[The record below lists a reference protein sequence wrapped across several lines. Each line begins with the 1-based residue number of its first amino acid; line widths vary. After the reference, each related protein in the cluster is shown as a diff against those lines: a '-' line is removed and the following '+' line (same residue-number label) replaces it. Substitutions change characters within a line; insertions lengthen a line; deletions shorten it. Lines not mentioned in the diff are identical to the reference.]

1 MAKEDWPRGKR
12 EANKTPR
19 NWIGGY
25 MVDHDRYKHNIPCIP
40 IPCCNYHKIT
50 AYIRSK
56 REVYSIISY
65 SEWKCLQAKLMTPL
79 VCYQHP
85 AAHTSSLQPPRW
97 DNRAGVRPDN
107 RPSTKEGSYPVR
119 EAMASPSSQFPLQD
133 LLPKQETAA
142 DRFLRQYPDY
152 DGRGTIIAIFD
163 TGVDPGADGLQ
174 MTSDGRRKII
184 DCIDCTGS
192 GDVDTSTVSSIDD
205 DGSVTGLT
213 GRKLQI
219 PAEWENPTGKF
230 HLGIKH
236 ATELFP
242 SPLCDRLKK
251 EYRKKKWAPSHSKCT
266 ADAIR
271 ELQQSESKGQK
282 QTFLDELMREELQ
295 QRTEQLKN
303 LDKIGDESL
312 PIFDCVVF
320 HNGSVWRAVIDTTET
335 GNLSKCT
342 VLPEFR
348 LQPVYGTFGE
358 DDLLNY
364 TISVYDDGNRLSIVT
379 NAGSHGTHV
388 ACITSGYFESTPEKN
403 GIAPGAQILSVK
415 IGDTRLDSMETG
427 PGIVR
432 GLIASKNYG
441 CDLINMSY
449 GEACQKPNEGRIME
463 LCNEFV
469 DEHDI
474 IMVSSAGNNGPAM
487 STVGSPGGTCSSVIS
502 VGAHVTPKMMA
513 AQYSLLERVQ
523 SMQYTWTSRGPCIDG
538 ALGVSI
544 SAPGGAI
551 ASVPKWTLSSSQ
563 LMNGTSMS
571 SPNACG
577 GIALIL
583 SGLKACQIPFSPS
596 SVRRAVENTASSITG
611 EDHFSMGYGLL
622 QVDKAFEYIRNSV
635 DKLNNNVH
643 FEITCGSSYD
653 KRGIYLREPQ
663 ETSSISYL
671 PVRVRPCY
679 KSKLDLKLKANLEY
693 RISLVPTAT
702 WIDAPKY
709 FMLNN
714 SARSFDIKVDTSDL
728 RPGAHYSEICGYDSA
743 CIELGPLF
751 RIPITVTKP
760 ISIRDPL
767 TPISESLTLDK
778 GQIKRMFIATPP
790 KATWVEIALTSLEE
804 SGKFTMVLDMSH
816 LHKDKSFKYQ
826 FSNNRVTLGCGE
838 TKNITFKVEG
848 EKTLELCLT
857 SWWSTRES
865 KKIKYAIT
873 FHSLL
878 PNERNVAMHSCGGIH
893 RITVTSPFRRENMSI
908 SINLDHMAEAIRPI
922 SSTIKPLTERDLL
935 PNGRQIYENILDYK
949 FSIENSCEVRPN
961 VSLLSDLLYE
971 ALYESQ
977 LWMIFDKN
985 KQHIASG
992 DAFPHQYKVK
1002 LDKGDYILKL
1012 QVRHDKRDL
1021 LERLKNIPVLL
1032 EHKLANSVSLDVY
1045 SSQLKALSGGSKI
1058 SNNYW
1063 LNKNNTAVLYFAP
1076 LDDDKLPKGAK
1087 PGMYLTGTISYSS
1100 SGKSLNYPF
1109 TYNIGTTPLSSSG
1122 SNSAN
1127 NDFEAAHKKFMLSW
1141 LTRMDFEH
1149 GDKLY
1154 KDLEQKYEDDLS
1166 LKVERMKMLD
1176 VAANKHGS
1184 VEAFENVIKAAQC
1197 IIDLIDTNALLN
1209 FYGMISDLS
1218 ENAAKKKSE
1227 MDEKKKYLTE
1237 SLICKGKNMG
1247 LLAKQLECL
1256 EEESARYQ
1264 ATVSAMNDVYCELS
1278 KWIDLKNHRAL
1289 AFILVHAITL
1299 KQYARAIGIL
1309 QIQMKESS
1317 STKRLY
1323 EEMIAMLE
1331 KLNWHHIANCYKRLI
1346 LKKYPKNYTLF

>member
-12 EANKTPR
+12 EANKT
-19 NWIGGY
+19 
-25 MVDHDRYKHNIPCIP
+25 
-40 IPCCNYHKIT
+40 
-50 AYIRSK
+50 
-56 REVYSIISY
+56 
-65 SEWKCLQAKLMTPL
+65 
-79 VCYQHP
+79 
-85 AAHTSSLQPPRW
+85 PRW

-205 DGSVTGLT
+205 DGCVTGLT

-320 HNGSVWRAVIDTTET
+320 HNGSVWRYRYNILAMRFIRTKIFTPFSRAVIDTTET

-679 KSKLDLKLKANLEY
+679 KSELDLKLKANLEY

-804 SGKFTMVLDMSH
+804 SGKFTMVLDVSH

-826 FSNNRVTLGCGE
+826 FSNNRVALGCGE

-878 PNERNVAMHSCGGIH
+878 PNERNVAM
-893 RITVTSPFRRENMSI
+893 
-908 SINLDHMAEAIRPI
+908 
-922 SSTIKPLTERDLL
+922 
-935 PNGRQIYENILDYK
+935 
-949 FSIENSCEVRPN
+949 ENSCEVRPN

-1100 SGKSLNYPF
+1100 SGK
-1109 TYNIGTTPLSSSG
+1109 
-1122 SNSAN
+1122 SAN

-1299 KQYARAIGIL
+1299 KQYARAIDVGETELASHCKLL
-1309 QIQMKESS
+1309 QASDI
-1317 STKRLY
+1317 
-1323 EEMIAMLE
+1323 EEIS
-1331 KLNWHHIANCYKRLI
+1331 
-1346 LKKYPKNYTLF
+1346 